1 MVHMIEVP
9 GPTWTHCYPA
19 ESVRIRNLE
28 FELSASNDRLRCW
41 SQYFDNIEPEL
52 LDWIDAFETDSVYF
66 DLGASIGHFSIY
78 AALRRRAYVTCFEP
92 EAQNFATLELNHFF
106 NRARLPH
113 PLQVLNIAVSNTKAV
128 DSIVVGH
135 YGAGEHQKS
144 LSAFTR
150 SSGESGAM
158 SHRQTVLCYPLDVL
172 RAEFSLPQPRY
183 VKIDVDGSELAVV
196 EGARA
201 TLAHEDCRELFI
213 ELDENEKGAN
223 ELRALIA
230 DIGMKPRQKFKV
242 RRGRGGYYEGLFNC
256 IFAR

>member
-19 ESVRIRNLE
+19 ELVRIGDLE
-28 FELSASNDRLRCW
+28 FELSASNDRLRSW

-52 LDWIDAFETDSVYF
+52 LDWIDGFETESVFF

-78 AALRRRAYVTCFEP
+78 AAMRRRAYVTCFEP

-113 PLQVLNIAVSNTKAV
+113 PLQVLNIAVSNAKAIG
-128 DSIVVGH
+128 SIVVGQ
-135 YGAGEHQKS
+135 YGAGEHQKM
-144 LSAFTR
+144 LSAFSR
-150 SSGESGAM
+150 SSSESGAT
-158 SHRQTVLCYPLDVL
+158 SHRQAVLCYPLDVL
-172 RAEFSLPQPRY
+172 RAEFGLPQPRY
-183 VKIDVDGSELAVV
+183 VKIDVDGSEHAVV
-196 EGARA
+196 EGAHA
-201 TLAHEDCRELFI
+201 TLAHQDCRELFI
-213 ELDENEKGAN
+213 ELDENEEGTD
-223 ELRALIA
+223 ETQALIA
-230 DIGMKPRQKFKV
+230 DLGMTLKQKVKV